1 MPARHHWKY
10 AAAGLAIAA
19 ACAGA
24 GQAAAQELEEQLVI
38 ATTGG
43 LMGNSLAKYFYE
55 PFADANDVEV
65 VPVAIEVPDQWAR
78 AEAMMRTNNVE
89 FDIVTATGPDLVAR
103 TEMLEKIDCSKL
115 PNVQKNGVEDACTD
129 YGVARTT
136 GGMLINYSTEAFKD
150 KAPQTWADFWNVKDF
165 PGPRGLPD
173 TGDRDWWVPVAA
185 LLADGVKPDELFP
198 LDLDRAYKKLDEIRP
213 HVAVWWKTGDQV
225 QQIMRNKEVVMTMS
239 YSGRALAVV
248 KEGAPVAMSWE
259 GAIRDTGYMA
269 ILKGA
274 PDKNAAMAYLDFF
287 YANAEAQVPFMKD
300 VNYATG
306 SKTVYDQISADEAKL
321 YATSPENYEKLIK
334 PDFKWIGDN
343 RDDLRQRWTAWLT
356 R

>member
-1 MPARHHWKY
+1 MPKIVLNCT
-10 AAAGLAIAA
+10 AATIALAAVVAGSLPS
-19 ACAGA
+19 
-24 GQAAAQELEEQLVI
+24 AAQDLEDQLVI

-43 LMGNSLAKYFYE
+43 LMGNALNKYFYE
-55 PFADANDVEV
+55 PFGKAKDVEV

-78 AEAMMRTNNVE
+78 AEAMMRTGNVE

-103 TEMLEKIDCSKL
+103 TNMLEKIDCSQL
-115 PNVQKNGVEDACTD
+115 PNVQKYAVPDACTP

-136 GGMLINYSTEAFKD
+136 GGMLLTYNTEAFKG
-150 KAPQTWADFWNVKDF
+150 KAPKTWSDFWDVKQF

-185 LLADGVKPDELFP
+185 LLADGVKPEQLFP

-225 QQIMRNKEVVMTMS
+225 QQIMRSRDVVMTMS
-239 YSGRALAVV
+239 YSGRSLAII
-248 KEGAPVAMSWE
+248 KEGVPAAMSWE
-259 GAIRDTGYMA
+259 GAIRDTGYMS

-274 PDKNAAMAYLDFF
+274 PDKKAAMAYLDYF
-287 YANAEAQVPFMKD
+287 YASTDTHVPFMRD
-300 VNYATG
+300 VQYATA
-306 SKTVYDQISADEAKL
+306 SKSAIELMKPEERDL
-321 YATSPENYEKLIK
+321 YATSPANYEKLVK
-334 PDFKWIGDN
+334 PDFEWIGAH
-343 RDDLRQRWTAWLT
+343 RDELRQRWTAWLT

>member
-1 MPARHHWKY
+1 MPIQNCKWTTA
-10 AAAGLAIAA
+10 AITIAAGIAA
-19 ACAGA
+19 TTPAV
-24 GQAAAQELEEQLVI
+24 AQELEEQLVI

-55 PFADANDVEV
+55 PFAEAKDVEV

-78 AEAMMRTNNVE
+78 AEAMTRTGNVE

-103 TEMLEKIDCSKL
+103 TNMLEKIDCSQL
-115 PNVQKNGVEDACTD
+115 PSVQKFGVADACTP

-136 GGMLINYSTEAFKD
+136 GGMLINYNTDVFKD
-150 KAPQTWADFWNVKDF
+150 KAPKTWADFWNVKDF

-185 LLADGVKPDELFP
+185 LLADGVKQTELFP
-198 LDLDRAYKKLDEIRP
+198 LDLERAYKKLDEVRP

-248 KEGAPVAMSWE
+248 KEGAPVAMSWD

-274 PDKNAAMAYLDFF
+274 PDKNAALAYLDYF
-287 YANAEAQVPFMKD
+287 YANSEAHVPFMRD

-306 SKTVYDQISADEAKL
+306 SKTVYDQLKPEEAKL
-321 YATSPENYEKLIK
+321 FATSPENYEKLVK
-334 PDFKWIGDN
+334 PDFTWIGAH
-343 RDDLRQRWTAWLT
+343 RDELRQRWTAWLT

>member
-1 MPARHHWKY
+1 MFSEFRKY
-10 AAAGLAIAA
+10 ALAGVAATTLAATVVPASAA
-19 ACAGA
+19 D
-24 GQAAAQELEEQLVI
+24 LEDQLVI

-43 LMGNSLAKYFYE
+43 LMGKALTKYFYE
-55 PFADANDVEV
+55 PFAKAKDVEV

-78 AEAMMRTNNVE
+78 SEAMQRTGKVE
-89 FDIVTATGPDLVAR
+89 FDIVTATGPDLVSR
-103 TEMLEKIDCSKL
+103 TEMLEPIDCDKL
-115 PNVQKNGVEDACTD
+115 PSVKQFGVSDACTP

-136 GGMLINYSTEAFKD
+136 GGMLINYNTDAFKD
-150 KAPQTWADFWNVKDF
+150 KAPKNWADFWDVKNF

-185 LLADGVKPDELFP
+185 LLADGVAADKLFP

-239 YSGRALAVV
+239 YSGRALAVL
-248 KEGAPVAMSWE
+248 KEGIPAAMSWDQ
-259 GAIRDTGYMA
+259 AIRDTGYMA

-287 YANAEAQVPFMKD
+287 YASKAAHVPFMQD

-306 SKTVYDQISADEAKL
+306 SKSAIEDLKPEERGL
-321 YATSPENYEKLIK
+321 FATAPENYEKLIK
-334 PDFKWIGDN
+334 PDFKWIGAH
-343 RDDLRQRWTAWLT
+343 RDELRQRWTAWLT

>member
-1 MPARHHWKY
+1 MPRNTWKWTAAPVALAAVLAGTMPA
-10 AAAGLAIAA
+10 AAEGLED
-19 ACAGA
+19 
-24 GQAAAQELEEQLVI
+24 QMVI

-43 LMGNSLAKYFYE
+43 LMGNALAKYFYE
-55 PFADANDVEV
+55 PFGKARDVEV

-78 AEAMMRTNNVE
+78 SEAMMRTGNIE

-103 TEMLEKIDCSKL
+103 TGMLEKIDCSRL
-115 PNVQKNGVEDACTD
+115 PDVQKYGVSDACTE
-129 YGVARTT
+129 YGVVRTT
-136 GGMLINYSTEAFKD
+136 GGMLINYNTDVFKD
-150 KAPQTWADFWNVKDF
+150 KAPKNWADFWDVKTF

-185 LLADGVKPDELFP
+185 LLADGVKPAELFP

-239 YSGRALAVV
+239 YSGRALAVI
-248 KEGAPVAMSWE
+248 KEGIPAAMSWD

-287 YANAEAQVPFMKD
+287 YANVDSHVPFMRD

-306 SKTVYDQISADEAKL
+306 SKTVIELLKPEERNL
-321 YATSPENYEKLIK
+321 FATSPENYEKLIK
-334 PDFKWIGDN
+334 PDFAWIGAH
-343 RDDLRQRWTAWLT
+343 RDELRQRWTAWLT

>member
-1 MPARHHWKY
+1 MFGRIGKY
-10 AAAGLAIAA
+10 MTVSATAVALTVAAASAA
-19 ACAGA
+19 D
-24 GQAAAQELEEQLVI
+24 LEDQLVI

-43 LMGNSLAKYFYE
+43 LMGKALDKYFYG
-55 PFADANDVEV
+55 PFAKAKQVEV

-78 AEAMMRTNNVE
+78 SEAMLRTGKIE

-103 TEMLEKIDCSKL
+103 TDMLEKIDCDQL
-115 PNVQKNGVEDACTD
+115 PNVKKYGVSDACTP

-150 KAPQTWADFWNVKDF
+150 KAPKTWADFWDVETF
-165 PGPRGLPD
+165 HGPRGLPD

-185 LLADGVKPDELFP
+185 LLADGVPAAALFP
-198 LDLDRAYKKLDEIRP
+198 LDLDRAYKKLDQIRP

-248 KEGAPVAMSWE
+248 KEGIPAAMSWDQ
-259 GAIRDTGYMA
+259 AIRDTGYMS

-274 PDKNAAMAYLDFF
+274 PDKKAALAYLDFF
-287 YANAEAQVPFMKD
+287 YGNTKAHAPFMRE

-306 SKTVYDQISADEAKL
+306 SKSAIDDLEPAERGL
-321 YATSPENYEKLIK
+321 FATAPGNYEKLIK
-334 PDFKWIGDN
+334 PDFAWIGAH
-343 RDDLRQRWTAWLT
+343 RDELRQRWTAWLT